1 MNIYLE
7 TIIGIAMSLGLT
19 FAFAILAGLL
29 GFLASMATG
38 YKKHK

>member
-7 TIIGIAMSLGLT
+7 TTIGIVMSLNFTL
-19 FAFAILAGLL
+19 AFAILAGLL
-29 GFLASMATG
+29 GYLASMATG